1 MLELRQLNLQL
12 AFARAGA
19 LREDVENQRRAV
31 ENFAVE
37 NFFEVAALRR
47 RKVVV
52 ENHRV
57 HVLPPAEIRE
67 FSRLALADER
77 GGIQRFRFL
86 QAVADDFAAGG
97 GGQFAEFGERIARV
111 RMVARFEFDA
121 DEEDPFR
128 PRVSGFNEGFQ
139 RLRRRQFKSE
149 NPRGRFFRSCS
160 TRACQGRRK

>member
-1 MLELRQLNLQL
+1 MLKLRQFDLQL

-57 HVLPPAEIRE
+57 HVLALAEIRE
-67 FSRLALADER
+67 FRRLALADER

-97 GGQFAEFGERIARV
+97 GGQFAEFGQRIAGTNGAGILPV
-111 RMVARFEFDA
+111 RYGRAARSTARFEFDA
-121 DEEDPFR
+121 NEEDPFR
-128 PRVSGFNEGFQ
+128 PCFSGFDECFQ
-139 RLRRRQFKSE
+139 L
-149 NPRGRFFRSCS
+149 FRCL
-160 TRACQGRRK
+160 AE